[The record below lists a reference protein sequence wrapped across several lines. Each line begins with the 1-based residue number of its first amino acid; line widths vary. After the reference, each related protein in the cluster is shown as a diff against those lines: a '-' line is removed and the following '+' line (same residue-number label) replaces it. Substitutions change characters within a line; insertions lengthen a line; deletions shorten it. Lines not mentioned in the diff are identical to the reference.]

1 MNSHILVGYTF
12 DKKHK
17 VVLDSVSYAEVKK
30 TFHGIKESDE
40 FTKLEI
46 WSRSNGLEKSKHL
59 KKPTKKI
66 QEKISDVEIL
76 DEEEDFEIEPENVDE
91 QPKTHNESKK

>member
-30 TFHGIKESDE
+30 TFHTIKESDE

-59 KKPTKKI
+59 KKTTKKI
-66 QEKISDVEIL
+66 QEKIADVEIA
-76 DEEEDFEIEPENVDE
+76 EEDEDFEIEPENVDE
-91 QPKTHNESKK
+91 QPKTDNESTK

>member
-17 VVLDSVSYAEVKK
+17 VILDSVSYAEVKR

-59 KKPTKKI
+59 KKSIKEHK
-66 QEKISDVEIL
+66 EKIPDVEIA
-76 DEEEDFEIEPENVDE
+76 EEDEDFEIEPENVDE
-91 QPKTHNESKK
+91 QPKTDNESKK

>member
-12 DKKHK
+12 DKKHN
-17 VVLDSVSYAEVKK
+17 VILDSVSYAEVKK
-30 TFHGIKESDE
+30 TFHAIKESDE

-59 KKPTKKI
+59 KKSIKEHK
-66 QEKISDVEIL
+66 EKIADVEIA
-76 DEEEDFEIEPENVDE
+76 EEDEDFEIEPENVDE
-91 QPKTHNESKK
+91 QPKTDNESTK

>member
-17 VVLDSVSYAEVKK
+17 VILDSVSYAEVKK
-30 TFHGIKESDE
+30 TFHAIKESDE

-59 KKPTKKI
+59 KKSIKEHK
-66 QEKISDVEIL
+66 EKIADVEIA
-76 DEEEDFEIEPENVDE
+76 EEDEDFEIEPENVDE
-91 QPKTHNESKK
+91 QPKTDNESTK

>member
-17 VVLDSVSYAEVKK
+17 VILESVSYAEVKK
-30 TFHGIKESDE
+30 TFHAIKESDE

-59 KKPTKKI
+59 KKSIKEHK
-66 QEKISDVEIL
+66 EKIPDVEIA
-76 DEEEDFEIEPENVDE
+76 EEDEDFEIEPENEDE
-91 QPKTHNESKK
+91 SS

>member
-30 TFHGIKESDE
+30 TFHAIKESDE

-46 WSRSNGLEKSKHL
+46 WSRSNGLEKSKRL

-66 QEKISDVEIL
+66 QEKIADVEIS
-76 DEEEDFEIEPENVDE
+76 EENEDFKIEPENSDE
-91 QPKTHNESKK
+91 QPKIDNESKK

>member
-30 TFHGIKESDE
+30 TFHAIKESDE

-66 QEKISDVEIL
+66 QEKITDVEIS
-76 DEEEDFEIEPENVDE
+76 EENEDFEIEPENEDE
-91 QPKTHNESKK
+91 SMNKR

>member
-30 TFHGIKESDE
+30 TFHAIKESDE
-40 FTKLEI
+40 FTRLEI

-66 QEKISDVEIL
+66 QEKITDVEFS
-76 DEEEDFEIEPENVDE
+76 EEDEDFEIEPENEDE
-91 QPKTHNESKK
+91 SPKTHNKDKK

>member
-30 TFHGIKESDE
+30 NFHTIKESDE

-46 WSRSNGLEKSKHL
+46 WSRANGLEKSKHL
-59 KKPTKKI
+59 KKAIKKI
-66 QEKISDVEIL
+66 QEKIADVEIS
-76 DEEEDFEIEPENVDE
+76 EENEDFEIEPENEDE
-91 QPKTHNESKK
+91 PPKTHNENKK

>member
-30 TFHGIKESDE
+30 TFHTIKESDE

-66 QEKISDVEIL
+66 QEKIADVEIA
-76 DEEEDFEIEPENVDE
+76 EGYEDFKIEPENEDE
-91 QPKTHNESKK
+91 PLKIHNESKK